1 MADYRENVKI
11 TVDKEIAL
19 TVADLNKTLI
29 VTDDKNIDF
38 GYYTTLEEIE
48 KKFGNNTKIYK
59 AVSQF
64 LSQTDSSGNILQPDF
79 FSVLGIAKEEEEEEP
94 AYRARVVSAI
104 SEVINESWYAL
115 TTLMDSAEL
124 IEELR
129 AIVTANRKIY
139 IAETASYPFTNADKI
154 KSERVLAIYNP
165 ATSGDSREYKAISYA
180 GAVVTPGAGSKCNLV
195 KLAGVTADTTGGK
208 KQELTKINITF
219 VEKMTSE
226 GYIVANGGKA
236 LDGTYIDETTA
247 LDCTIVNINENLL
260 KMLILKGFTQDEEG
274 YALVESTLTSVME
287 ELGKKNIIA
296 KENGRYEYKI
306 VPITQTKEE
315 RMQRLL
321 RPQVI
326 FRLKGWA
333 YFIDLTLKVT
343 NDVVNKSS

>member
-1 MADYRENVKI
+1 MADYRENIKI
-11 TVDKEIAL
+11 VVDKEIAL

-29 VTDDKNIDF
+29 VTDDKNADF
-38 GYYTTLEEIE
+38 KYYTTLEEVE
-48 KKFGNNTKIYK
+48 ADFGNNSKAYK
-59 AVSQF
+59 AASQF
-64 LSQTDSSGNILQPDF
+64 LSQTDGSGNILQPDF
-79 FSVLGIAKEEEEEEP
+79 FSILGVAKEDQEEEP
-94 AYRARVVSAI
+94 AYRAKIVSAI

-129 AIVTANRKIY
+129 AIVVANRKIY

-165 ATSGDSREYKAISYA
+165 ANSGDSREYKAISYA

-195 KLAGVTADTTGGK
+195 KLAGVTADAKGGK
-208 KQELTKINITF
+208 KQDLTKENITF

-247 LDCTIVNINENLL
+247 LDMAIVNLNENLL
-260 KMLILKGFTQDEEG
+260 KMMILKGFPQDEDG
-274 YALVESTLTSVME
+274 YALLEDTLNSTME
-287 ELGKKNIIA
+287 EMGKKNIIA
-296 KENGRYEYKI
+296 KANGKYEYKI
-306 VPITQTKEE
+306 TPITQSKEE
-315 RMQRLL
+315 RMQRII
-321 RPQVI
+321 RPQVL
-326 FRLKGWA
+326 FRLRGWA